1 MALALILL
9 VGAAL
14 MIRTFEALRSVKP
27 GFDAHNVL
35 TMEMAL
41 SGSRFGKTA
50 GMAQTTR
57 DVEQRVGAL
66 PGVEAVAGACC
77 LPLTGGPG
85 FPVSILCPGPVLGGF
100 KRAVLDPHPSPPF
113 FQMFPIPLPPR
124 TGFTA

>member
-41 SGSRFGKTA
+41 SGSRFEKTA

-85 FPVSILCPGPVLGGF
+85 LPVACVGRAPVGGAHNG
-100 KRAVLDPHPSPPF
+100 AVPYRDGSPQVF
-113 FQMFPIPLPPR
+113 ERFRIPPPP
-124 TGFTA
+124 